1 MTLLVL
7 SYGGTAYRRIRVWQD
22 GMSSGLYLTSRARPS
37 VYPRLCGEGTFCS
50 SLGDHLWCYTLTAMQ
65 ARNDDDDKSCSWL
78 VEWVLTAF
86 SAQTRYIMSIIDYIL
101 LEMFFISNT
110 KLKVLRL
117 EIVGLSS
124 EYQ

>member
-1 MTLLVL
+1 
-7 SYGGTAYRRIRVWQD
+7 
-22 GMSSGLYLTSRARPS
+22 
-37 VYPRLCGEGTFCS
+37 
-50 SLGDHLWCYTLTAMQ
+50 MQ